1 MSQNLEKD
9 IQKYFVITRQLKL
22 ENIEPVACFSECIHA
37 YLSNRLLSIIQS
49 HPPPWF
55 IHPME
60 FLSINK
66 TPTKMTRQ
74 WLCHLVEPK
83 DGVLPPRS
91 STTTADNQRAY
102 IHNTTQ
108 KARQFWWRKS
118 PSSAQL
124 FIRPFGWRK
133 YYSNIYWSLY
143 TALFKALKLQNL
155 GDTNGGS
162 NEILLSFLK
171 HFNITFNL
179 PGGWWLRKFFINSI
193 HPYPP
198 CKTVHFWMIKSR
210 AQHTTASSKEV
221 HNVQFKWFS
230 CSIVLSLA
238 IFSCLATSLWY
249 SRLIKHI

>member
-1 MSQNLEKD
+1 MRLSDNPSPIFFRDNMCKFFLMPDQNSR
-9 IQKYFVITRQLKL
+9 IQRASSL
-22 ENIEPVACFSECIHA
+22 SE
-37 YLSNRLLSIIQS
+37 SMPNRLLSIQS

-91 STTTADNQRAY
+91 STTTADSQRAY

-118 PSSAQL
+118 PNSAQL
-124 FIRPFGWRK
+124 FIRPFGW
-133 YYSNIYWSLY
+133 SNIYWSLY
-143 TALFKALKLQNL
+143 TAFFKALKLQNL

-162 NEILLSFLK
+162 NEILLSF
-171 HFNITFNL
+171 
-179 PGGWWLRKFFINSI
+179 
-193 HPYPP
+193 
-198 CKTVHFWMIKSR
+198 
-210 AQHTTASSKEV
+210 
-221 HNVQFKWFS
+221 
-230 CSIVLSLA
+230 
-238 IFSCLATSLWY
+238 
-249 SRLIKHI
+249 

>member
-1 MSQNLEKD
+1 MEK
-9 IQKYFVITRQLKL
+9 ITKFCSAIYSTIWLKEIL
-22 ENIEPVACFSECIHA
+22 QQ
-37 YLSNRLLSIIQS
+37 Y
-49 HPPPWF
+49 
-55 IHPME
+55 
-60 FLSINK
+60 
-66 TPTKMTRQ
+66 
-74 WLCHLVEPK
+74 
-83 DGVLPPRS
+83 
-91 STTTADNQRAY
+91 
-102 IHNTTQ
+102 
-108 KARQFWWRKS
+108 
-118 PSSAQL
+118 L
-124 FIRPFGWRK
+124 FIGPYIPPFLK
-133 YYSNIYWSLY
+133 PSNYKIWGILM
-143 TALFKALKLQNL
+143 
-155 GDTNGGS
+155 GGS

-179 PGGWWLRKFFINSI
+179 PGGWWLRKSFINSI

>member
-1 MSQNLEKD
+1 MVKFIKAFKFLWKIEVGWYSLERIWVITNIIRFSILSQNLEKD

-22 ENIEPVACFSECIHA
+22 ENIEPVACFSEYIHA

-118 PSSAQL
+118 PNSAQL

-133 YYSNIYWSLY
+133 YYSNIYLLVLIY
-143 TALFKALKLQNL
+143 RLF
-155 GDTNGGS
+155 
-162 NEILLSFLK
+162 
-171 HFNITFNL
+171 
-179 PGGWWLRKFFINSI
+179 
-193 HPYPP
+193 
-198 CKTVHFWMIKSR
+198 
-210 AQHTTASSKEV
+210 
-221 HNVQFKWFS
+221 
-230 CSIVLSLA
+230 
-238 IFSCLATSLWY
+238 
-249 SRLIKHI
+249 